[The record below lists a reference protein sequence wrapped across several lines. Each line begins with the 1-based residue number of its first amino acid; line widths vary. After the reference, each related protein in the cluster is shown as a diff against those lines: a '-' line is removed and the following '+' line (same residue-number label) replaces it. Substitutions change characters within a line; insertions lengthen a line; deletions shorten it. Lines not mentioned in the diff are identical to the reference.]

1 MKDNKTGRYLLR
13 AAGLLCFIYL
23 VGLILSGKTSGMVVE
38 WLVLIG
44 FFIVL
49 SLKKPFRYVFSRT
62 WTKVILVLGVAFILL
77 LEGLIIFGGSWSKPE
92 QPADCIIV
100 LGALVEGETPSP
112 TLRYRLETAYQY
124 LVAFPEVKAVVS
136 GGQGNREDISEAEAM
151 KRYLVSKGIAP
162 ERLVLEDAST
172 DTYENLR
179 NSFALLGNDKKL
191 KICVVTSDFHMFRA
205 KLLAWK
211 LDRRVDGWGADTPP
225 LLVPNYHF
233 REMIGIMKDYII
245 R

>member
-1 MKDNKTGRYLLR
+1 M
-13 AAGLLCFIYL
+13 
-23 VGLILSGKTSGMVVE
+23 
-38 WLVLIG
+38 
-44 FFIVL
+44 
-49 SLKKPFRYVFSRT
+49 FSSKT
-62 WTKVILVLGVAFILL
+62 WTKIILAVGVACVLV
-77 LEGLIIFGGSWSKPE
+77 LEGLIIFGGSRSKPE

-112 TLRYRLETAYQY
+112 TLRYRLDTAYQY
-124 LVAFPEVKAVVS
+124 LSAFPDARAVLS
-136 GGQGNREDISEAEAM
+136 GGQGSREDISEAEAM
-151 KRYLVSKGIAP
+151 RRYLMAKGIAP
-162 ERLVLEDAST
+162 ERLVMEDTST

-179 NSFALLGNDKKL
+179 NSFALLGNDKNQ

-211 LDRRVDGWGADTPP
+211 LDRQVSGWGSDTPP

-233 REMIGIMKDYII
+233 REMIGIMKDFIM